1 MSLDKKLN
9 IKIRKATLK
18 DLNEILKI
26 GKVSFKSN
34 FWSKEALFK
43 FFKNFPESFLIA
55 QINNKIVGYI
65 FGKIRKGKIHSIAVS
80 PKWRK
85 KGIGTLL
92 LKEYL
97 SLSKNLKIK
106 KITLHVRE
114 SNFAG
119 VSFYKKNKFKVLKK
133 IEKYYPDGETAFLME
148 ITLF

>member
-97 SLSKNLKIK
+97 KN
-106 KITLHVRE
+106 
-114 SNFAG
+114 
-119 VSFYKKNKFKVLKK
+119 
-133 IEKYYPDGETAFLME
+133 
-148 ITLF
+148 